1 MLVYNTLKQQE
12 VIQYVHVLCLMHL
25 FSLHFN
31 NTSGFFFFQHCNKY
45 NAYYAFVIDFYNFY
59 AQFHVSKS

>member
-1 MLVYNTLKQQE
+1 
-12 VIQYVHVLCLMHL
+12 MHL